1 MDETRTREFPNLLNV
16 ALSRA
21 RRQLFVIAHAAHVA
35 EHYPG
40 RLLERLLRMVRDRH
54 EVCTVPE
61 DLRMQPLLAGVAR
74 RDHPAAA

>member
-1 MDETRTREFPNLLNV
+1 M
-16 ALSRA
+16 
-21 RRQLFVIAHAAHVA
+21 A